1 MKWLGGL
8 APVVLALAV
17 VWLAF
22 AGGACTRE
30 AAPQLVRVLDVA
42 PREVELGDRLAVVG
56 EGFPPGKPARLTFRG
71 ALHRPGEKAVHG
83 AEIVATGT
91 VAAPDRVELPFD
103 ETTQALFC
111 GAGDRAV
118 HTTFEGDVEVA
129 FAAAARGA
137 PPVAGVLRQVTI
149 DVRPSITASD
159 DDRERE
165 GARLLSWLGVHATVD
180 ASGLRVQAVDRGSRA
195 DAADLAAGDI
205 VDRFDGVRVAAL
217 GDLVPPPGE
226 REALV
231 GVRSAD
237 TGVEATR
244 TVSVD
249 GFRRAPASEL
259 LAAAW
264 IAIVALAL
272 VLFFGAPTPAAL
284 AASLQRVV
292 SRVRARS
299 GGGRAAVLAAL
310 PPAHATALVDALA
323 CALLAAMPF
332 GQYLVAARLDVGL
345 LFVAAA
351 TSLASAALV
360 ASGSAWRGV
369 RAAAHVLW
377 QHLPAAAAVASVVVT
392 TGSLRMQE
400 IEQAQG
406 GWPWDWL
413 AFRSPAA
420 LVALGL
426 LLSCARAEP
435 DAAPAGPGGPGAS
448 ALRGLLD
455 GSGAPPSRGVWLAA
469 ACRAHHVVVAGL
481 ASALFLGGWVLP
493 GLTPAEQDTRPW
505 LELAGAAWLLAKT
518 WGLVLALAWLRWA
531 RPLRSMGERT
541 RATARW
547 RAPLAAA
554 ALAACALWTWW
565 SPPRGSQLLVS
576 GALVALVAIATAAL
590 AHRVRHGLLTP
601 GGDGHLSPFL

>member
-17 VWLAF
+17 AWLAF
-22 AGGACTRE
+22 AGGSCTRE

-71 ALHRPGEKAVHG
+71 ALHRPGQKAVHG
-83 AEIVATGT
+83 AEIVTTGT

-103 ETTQALFC
+103 EATEALFC

-149 DVRPSITASD
+149 DVRPSVTPSD
-159 DDRERE
+159 DERERE
-165 GARLLSWLGVHATVD
+165 GARLLSWLGVHASLE
-180 ASGLRVQAVDRGSRA
+180 AAGLRVQGVDPGSRA
-195 DAADLAAGDI
+195 DAAGLAAGDV
-205 VDRFDGVRVAAL
+205 VDRFDGVRVAAF
-217 GDLVPPPGE
+217 GDVVPAPGE
-226 REALV
+226 RDAQV
-231 GVRSAD
+231 GVRTAD
-237 TGVEATR
+237 AGGEATR
-244 TVSVD
+244 TVSVE

-259 LAAAW
+259 LSAAW
-264 IAIVALAL
+264 IAIVALAV
-272 VLFFGAPTPAAL
+272 VLFFGAPTPPAL
-284 AASLQRVV
+284 AAALQRVI

-299 GGGRAAVLAAL
+299 GGGRAAVRAAW
-310 PPAHATALVDALA
+310 PPADPTALVDAFA

-351 TSLASAALV
+351 TSLSTAALV

-420 LVALGL
+420 LVALVL

-435 DAAPAGPGGPGAS
+435 DAAPARSGGPGTE
-448 ALRGLLD
+448 LRALLD
-455 GSGAPPSRGVWLAA
+455 GSGAPPSRGTWLTA

-518 WGLVLALAWLRWA
+518 WGLVLALGWLRWA
-531 RPLRSMGERT
+531 LPLRSMGERT

-547 RAPLAAA
+547 HAPLAAA
-554 ALAACALWTWW
+554 ALAASALWTWW
-565 SPPRGSQLLVS
+565 SPPHASQLLVS
-576 GALVALVAIATAAL
+576 GALVALVAIAAVAL
-590 AHRVRHGLLTP
+590 GHRVRHGLLAP

>member
-1 MKWLGGL
+1 MKWLRGL
-8 APVVLALAV
+8 TPVVLALAV

-22 AGGACTRE
+22 AGGSCTRD

-71 ALHRPGEKAVHG
+71 VLHRPGQKAVQG
-83 AEIVATGT
+83 AEIVTTGT
-91 VAAPDRVELPFD
+91 VIGPDRVELPFD
-103 ETTQALFC
+103 EATEALFC

-118 HTTFEGDVEVA
+118 HTTFEGDLEVA
-129 FAAAARGA
+129 FAAAARGS

-159 DDRERE
+159 DERERE
-165 GARLLSWLGVHATVD
+165 GTRLLSWLGVHASLE
-180 ASGLRVQAVDRGSRA
+180 ASGLRVRGVDPGSRA
-195 DAADLAAGDI
+195 DAADLVVGDVI
-205 VDRFDGVRVAAL
+205 DRFDGVRVAAL
-217 GDLVPPPGE
+217 GDVVPAPGE
-226 REALV
+226 REAQV
-231 GVRSAD
+231 GVRTAD
-237 TGVEATR
+237 AGIEATR
-244 TVSVD
+244 TVSVG
-249 GFRRAPASEL
+249 GFRRAPATEL

-264 IAIVALAL
+264 LAIVALA
-272 VLFFGAPTPAAL
+272 VVVFFGAPTPPAL
-284 AASLQRVV
+284 AAALQRVI
-292 SRVRARS
+292 SRVRGRS
-299 GGGRAAVLAAL
+299 GGGRAAVLSAL
-310 PPAHATALVDALA
+310 PPGHPSALVDTFA

-369 RAAAHVLW
+369 RAAAHVMW
-377 QHLPAAAAVASVVVT
+377 QHLPAAAAAASVVLT
-392 TGSLRMQE
+392 TGSLRVQE

-413 AFRSPAA
+413 VFRSPAA
-420 LVALGL
+420 LVALVL

-435 DAAPAGPGGPGAS
+435 DAPAGPGGSGAS
-448 ALRGLLD
+448 GLRALLE
-455 GSGAPPSRGVWLAA
+455 GSDAPSSRGPWFSA
-469 ACRAHHVVVAGL
+469 ACRAHHVVIAGL

-531 RPLRSMGERT
+531 LPLRSMAERT
-541 RATARW
+541 RAIARW
-547 RAPLAAA
+547 NAPLAVATLVA
-554 ALAACALWTWW
+554 SALWTWW
-565 SPPRGSQLLVS
+565 SPPRASQLLVS
-576 GALVALVAIATAAL
+576 GALVALVAIAAVAL
-590 AHRVRHGLLTP
+590 AHRLRHGRLAP